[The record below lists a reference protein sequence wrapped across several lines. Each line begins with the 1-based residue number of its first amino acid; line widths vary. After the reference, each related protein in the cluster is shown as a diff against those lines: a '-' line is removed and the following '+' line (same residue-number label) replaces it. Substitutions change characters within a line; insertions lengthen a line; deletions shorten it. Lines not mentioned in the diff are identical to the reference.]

1 MVRAALAHAAP
12 QARILERFRQP
23 MPHEQ
28 LHTEHPDE
36 LTSLRQHVVSLE
48 ARVRWRGRVLV
59 GLGTVLLG
67 LGVAAAFGVVDVR
80 QQLTSCRAKLVESR
94 QVHSALVRDDAGI
107 RRPADEAQRTHLATA
122 L

>member
-12 QARILERFRQP
+12 QARILDRFRQP
-23 MPHEQ
+23 MPHQQ

-36 LTSLRQHVVSLE
+36 LTSLRQHLVSLE

-94 QVHSALVRDDAGI
+94 QVHSALVRDDAGA